1 MSTHQ
6 EIPLTS
12 EYLYRGKIINLRR
25 DDVRLENGRVTRRE
39 VVEHNGGIAVAAL
52 TDQNELL
59 MVRQLRYPYRRE
71 LLEIPA
77 GKREGTEDPLAGGQR
92 ELREETGA
100 VGRDYRFLGQIYPT
114 PGYCAEIIWL
124 YVCRVDTIGEN
135 APDPDEFLDVERIPL
150 DKAVQMVMDGSIPD
164 AKTQIAVLKTA
175 ELVRGGQI

>member
-52 TDQNELL
+52 TDRNELL

-77 GKREGTEDPLAGGQR
+77 GKREGT
-92 ELREETGA
+92 
-100 VGRDYRFLGQIYPT
+100 
-114 PGYCAEIIWL
+114 
-124 YVCRVDTIGEN
+124 
-135 APDPDEFLDVERIPL
+135 
-150 DKAVQMVMDGSIPD
+150 
-164 AKTQIAVLKTA
+164 
-175 ELVRGGQI
+175 